1 MLSTHI
7 LSKYKY
13 KPITAYLIS
22 FLGSYPFYSIKV
34 KKFKL
39 SLTLFSNAT
48 NKTDDKYIDNIQI
61 VSLYI

>member
-7 LSKYKY
+7 LSKYKH
-13 KPITAYLIS
+13 KPMTVYLIS
-22 FLGSYPFYSIKV
+22 FLSSYPFYSIKV
-34 KKFKL
+34 KKFKR
-39 SLTLFSNAT
+39 SITLFSNAT